1 MEGGEGEAAARV
13 EAALELREVH
23 SPEAPGDS
31 GHSVQEEEEGEEEEE
46 EEGGEVAE
54 EEGEEEAIV
63 ASDLLTHPCM
73 RELLLLLLTALRY
86 NKGSTDWRATAELVR
101 EIIR

>member
-23 SPEAPGDS
+23 SPEAPVDS
-31 GHSVQEEEEGEEEEE
+31 GHSVQEEEGEEEEE